1 MDRDPLKTLSEERDL
16 SDETL
21 AYLLNSSENDE
32 SLFLEADRIRRQNYG
47 DRVFLRGLIEF
58 TNYCRNDCCYCGIRK
73 SNKRIQRYRLDKKTI
88 LECCKKG
95 YDLGFRTFVLQ
106 GGEDPRFT
114 DDVLSDIVT
123 DIRERFAACAITI
136 SAGERTRAGY
146 EKLFRA
152 GASRY
157 LLRHEA
163 ASKRLYDRLHPAEM
177 KLEERKR
184 CLYDLKETGF
194 QVGAGLMVGAPFQTV
209 EDLVEDIRFMQDL
222 DPDMIGIGP
231 FMHHVDTP
239 LGHWPDGSLDMT
251 LRLVALS
258 RILFPHALIPST
270 TALAS
275 IDPEGRVRGLKA
287 GANVIMPNLS
297 PPEYRENYSI
307 YNNKRSTGLE
317 SAEGL
322 DVLREEVA
330 EAGYR
335 IVTDRGDVRR

>member
-1 MDRDPLKTLSEERDL
+1 MDQDPLKTLSEERDL

-251 LRLVALS
+251 LRMVALS

>member
-1 MDRDPLKTLSEERDL
+1 MDHDPVKKISEERDM

-21 AYLLNSSENDE
+21 ASFLNGSEWDE
-32 SLFLEADRIRRQNYG
+32 SLFLTADRVRRENYG

-58 TNYCRNDCCYCGIRK
+58 TNYCRNDCYYCGIRK
-73 SNKRIQRYRLDKKTI
+73 SNKRIQRYRLDRQTI
-88 LECCKKG
+88 LSCCKRG

-114 DDVLSDIVT
+114 DDVLSDIVR
-123 DIRERFAACAITI
+123 DIRERFCDCAITI

-152 GASRY
+152 GADRY

-163 ASKRLYDRLHPAEM
+163 ASKKLYDRLHPEEM

-184 CLYDLKETGF
+184 CLFDLKETGF

-209 EDLVEDIRFMQDL
+209 KDLVEDIRFMQEL

-239 LGHWPDGSLDMT
+239 FGHYPDGSLDMT
-251 LRLVALS
+251 LRMVAIS

-275 IDPEGRVRGLKA
+275 VDPEGRKRGLMA

-297 PPEYRENYSI
+297 PPQYRENYSI
-307 YNNKRSTGLE
+307 YNNKKSTGLE

-322 DVLREEVA
+322 EALNEEVVD
-330 EAGYR
+330 AGYR
-335 IVTDRGDVRR
+335 IDKERGDVRR